1 MAGSAVAVLRVSS
14 PDLNVDE
21 FLARHD
27 LPVDRVW
34 RRGESRRRGGVQD
47 DSGFNL
53 TIADVTSLDTL
64 GQEVSSF
71 LEGSRSMR
79 ASLAAAGA
87 HAELDVGLMVF
98 AVTPT
103 SVGFSP
109 QLLAALATEG
119 ITLRVT
125 GYPCSEE
132 DADEHAT

>member
-1 MAGSAVAVLRVSS
+1 VARSAVAVLRVSG
-14 PDLNVDE
+14 PDLDVDE
-21 FLARHD
+21 FLSRHD

-34 RRGESRRRGGVQD
+34 RRGESRPRGGVHD
-47 DSGFNL
+47 ASGFNL
-53 TIADVTSLDTL
+53 TIAEVTSLETL
-64 GQEVSSF
+64 GQELSSF
-71 LEGSRSMR
+71 LERSRAMR

-103 SVGFSP
+103 SVDFSP

-119 ITLRVT
+119 IALRVT

-132 DADEHAT
+132 DDEPAT